1 MTTAG
6 NRLVQVLDHLVP
18 ADRGAVVCHSSPD
31 VDDMI
36 IALLCAK
43 PASLRIS
50 ILVGDRRAAQHRIS
64 ALDLPS
70 VRLVRKGSLR
80 GLWVYLRSKY
90 SVSTH
95 GLFGAVKRGR
105 GKKSSTPWHGELSK
119 PIGVF
124 LGRATRHFD
133 HLAVSSQNSRILRV
147 AEFHLPPENVKV
159 IGTPR
164 QATLIRQPRAS
175 RVAAIKGSREKWIL
189 FVPTFRKSER
199 SRIDYDGSPPQE
211 QTRRALVDLD
221 RLTRGE
227 GATVWVRPH
236 PLADPADY
244 ATAGL
249 RLATDDALQSE
260 GLTLYDM
267 LAATDLL
274 ITDYSSIWVD
284 YLILDRPVLGF
295 CPDIEE
301 YREAR
306 GLALEPYEQWFPG
319 PITTTGRQL
328 CAETANLLDGNDSHS
343 ERRRILRSLL
353 TENRPQAAEEYWS
366 TLLHG

>member
-1 MTTAG
+1 
-6 NRLVQVLDHLVP
+6 
-18 ADRGAVVCHSSPD
+18 VCHSTPD

-36 IALLCAK
+36 IALLGAK
-43 PASLRIS
+43 PASVKITIIADDRKAALR
-50 ILVGDRRAAQHRIS
+50 RMS

-70 VRLVRKGSLR
+70 VQLVPKGSLR
-80 GLWVYLRSKY
+80 GLWVYLRSAY

-95 GLFGAVKRGR
+95 GLFGSVKRGR
-105 GKKSSTPWHGELSK
+105 RKKSSTPWHGELSK

-147 AEFHLPPENVKV
+147 AEFYLPPANVKV

-175 RVAAIKGSREKWIL
+175 RVAAIKGPREKWIL

-199 SRIDYDGSPPQE
+199 SPIDYDGSPPEE
-211 QTRRALVDLD
+211 QTSRALADLD
-221 RLTRGE
+221 RLTRDS

-236 PLADPADY
+236 PLTDPADY
-244 ATAGL
+244 ATHGL

-260 GLTLYDM
+260 GLSLYDM

-301 YREAR
+301 YRKAR

-328 CAETANLLDGNDSHS
+328 CAETTDLLDGKDSHS
-343 ERRRILRSLL
+343 ERRRFLRSLL
-353 TENRPQAAEEYWS
+353 TENRPRAAEEYWS